1 MRTSLSFLGSPAAC
15 SRLLRLVPTVV
26 IATLLATVA
35 YGQGGNTAAP
45 LSGVAVDASGAP
57 VPGAAVTVTNEATG
71 ITFQAVTSNQ
81 GTFTVPALQA
91 GTYSVAIS
99 LPGFKQVVIK
109 GVKLLSV
116 TPAAVKAVLDVGGV
130 EETVTVEGGAPLVQ
144 TQSATISSTI
154 EVNAITNLP
163 VQSRNAIDTLVLTP
177 GVLTPAGNRDS
188 IISGLDQSAI
198 NITVDGMSVQDNY
211 LKTTDGYFARLS
223 PRLDMVEEVT
233 ITSAA
238 GNADNSGMG
247 AAQISFTTR
256 RGTNEYTGSV
266 YEYFRRDW
274 LNANT
279 WFNNRDLPPDPRTG
293 KAPQAKLK
301 FDNPGF
307 RIGGPIRIPGLFD
320 GRNRAH
326 FFINYEES
334 RTPSD
339 VTRNRNILSM
349 AAQQGIFRYNA
360 AGGVREVNLLDLA
373 ARNGQTS
380 TMDPVIAKLL
390 ADIRGATTKTG
401 GVANLPDPNVQRY
414 TYQTPANNIT
424 RYPTIRLDFQAT
436 QKHLVTVTGTLNKL
450 LSDPDTLNGRDP
462 QFPGFPVGG
471 VQDSKRYIASATL
484 RSALTSNLVNEARV
498 FGASGGAT
506 FFAPGINPS
515 MWKGTPLAD
524 QAGFQLNLNGVCCAT
539 VATGTNLAANQ
550 ANNIT
555 NPSSGPGITSREGST
570 KVAYDH
576 MTWSRGAHSLGFGV
590 DFTQAD
596 VWLQNQTQ
604 VPTIIFGVNSDDPAA
619 GLFTTA
625 NFPGA
630 SAANLNAARG
640 LYAILTGRVQAIL
653 GNARLDPSS
662 DEYKFLG
669 SSRAQG
675 RLREFDFFVNDTWR
689 VRGDLTLNYGMRYAL
704 QLPMYPVNNSYA
716 TATLADVY
724 GISGV
729 GNLFQPGARGQ
740 KPVFVQFKKGAK
752 ANNTDWNNLAPSLGF
767 AWRPSVEQGFLKAI
781 LGSEPV
787 IRGGF
792 SMAYSRNGMS
802 DFTDIYGSN
811 PGIVIDTNRDQSL
824 GNLGTAP
831 LLLRDPSRLGPPS
844 FQTRPIYPNDKE
856 QITGDISIFDPDLQV
871 PYSQTWSVGVQR
883 QLSRTMAIDVRYIG
897 SRGRG
902 LWGNINYNE
911 SNLVENGFLNEFRL
925 AQSNLQANIRAG
937 RGNTF
942 AYFGPGT
949 GTSPLPIYL
958 AYLNGVP
965 TSQAGDHTRYTGPSW
980 ADTNFTNPLAIFF
993 PQPYAPAGVNANSGL
1008 DGSQARRNNAR
1019 AAGLPANLFRANPD
1033 LLGGAFVRSNRDYT
1047 NYHAFEIQLKRR
1059 YARGF
1064 YVDTS
1069 YTLGKSYLSNFYTLR
1084 GRKSAST
1091 LNTGEE
1097 GGVTHSFKLFGGWD
1111 LPFGKGRRFASGAPA
1126 IIDAVIGGWTVSTTG
1141 RLQSGRLLDFGNV
1154 KLVGMSKKE
1163 FSKMFQLR
1171 YDDAGRKLYM
1181 LPQEVIDNTIRAF
1194 SVSATSPT
1202 GYGALGPPSGR
1213 YLAPANGPDCI
1224 SMSEPALFNNNIN
1237 YGFDGCGTGELV
1249 VTGPM
1254 YKSFDV
1260 GIQKQFNV
1268 KGNVKLVFRA
1278 ELLNAFNFV
1287 NFTPV
1292 ATASSAANAYEVTQ
1306 TVGDV
1311 NNGAR
1316 VAQLVLRLNW

>member
-1 MRTSLSFLGSPAAC
+1 MPRSLSFLGS
-15 SRLLRLVPTVV
+15 LVLCGLVG
-26 IATLLATVA
+26 TLAHA
-35 YGQGGNTAAP
+35 QGGNTAAP
-45 LSGVAVDASGAP
+45 LSGVAVDTSGAP
-57 VPGAAVTVTNEATG
+57 VPGAAVVVTNEATG
-71 ITFQAVTSNQ
+71 ITFTAVTNAQ
-81 GTFTVPALQA
+81 GAFTVPALQA
-91 GTYSVAIS
+91 GTYSVTVS
-99 LPGFKQVVIK
+99 LPGFKQIVLK
-109 GVKLLSV
+109 GIKLLSA
-116 TPAAVKAVLDVGGV
+116 TPAEVKAVLEVGGV

-163 VQSRNAIDTLVLTP
+163 VTSRNALDTLTLTP
-177 GVLTPAGNRDS
+177 GVLTPAGSRDS

-198 NITVDGMSVQDNY
+198 NITVDGMSVQDNF

-233 ITSAA
+233 ITTAA
-238 GNADNSGMG
+238 GNADNSGQG
-247 AAQISFTTR
+247 AAQVTFTTR

-279 WFNNRDLPPDPRTG
+279 WFNNRDLPPDPATG
-293 KAPQAKLK
+293 KAPRAKLK

-320 GRNRAH
+320 GRNKAH

-339 VTRNRNILSM
+339 VTRNRNILSPQ
-349 AAQQGIFRYNA
+349 AQAGIFRYSTS
-360 AGGVREVNLLDLA
+360 GGIREVNLLDLA
-373 ARNGQTS
+373 ARNGQLAS
-380 TMDPVIAKLL
+380 VDPTIARLL
-390 ADIRGATTKTG
+390 ADIRSATTRTG
-401 GVANLPDPNVQRY
+401 GVANLTDPNMQRY

-424 RYPTIRLDFQAT
+424 RYPTIRLDFQAS
-436 QKHLVTVTGTLNKL
+436 QKHLVTLSGTLNKL
-450 LSDPDTLNGRDP
+450 LADPDTLNGRDP

-506 FFAPGINPS
+506 FFSTEINPS
-515 MWKGTPLAD
+515 MWKGTDVAD
-524 QAGFQLNLNGVCCAT
+524 QGGFQLNLNGVCCAT

-555 NPSSGPGITSREGST
+555 NASSGPNLASREGST

-576 MTWSRGAHSLGFGV
+576 LTWIRGAHNLSFGV

-604 VPTIIFGVNSDDPAA
+604 VPTIIFGVTGDDPAA
-619 GLFTTA
+619 GLFTTS

-630 SAANLNAARG
+630 SAANLTAARG
-640 LYAILTGRVQAIL
+640 LYAILTGRVQSVL

-669 SSRAQG
+669 SSRAEG
-675 RLREFDFFVNDTWR
+675 RLRQFDFFVHDTWR
-689 VRGDLTLNYGMRYAL
+689 ARGDLTLNYGLRYAL
-704 QLPMYPVNNSYA
+704 QLPMYPVNNSFA

-729 GNLFQPGARGQ
+729 GNLFQPGASGGR
-740 KPVFVQFKKGAK
+740 KPVFVQFKKGEK
-752 ANNTDWNNLAPSLGF
+752 ANHTDWNNLAPSVGF
-767 AWRPSVEQGFLKAI
+767 AWRPSLEQGFLKAI

-802 DFTDIYGSN
+802 DFTGTYGEN
-811 PGIVIDTNRDQSL
+811 PGILIDTNRDQNL
-824 GNLGTAP
+824 GNLGTVP
-831 LLLRDPSRLGPPS
+831 VLLREPNRLGPPT
-844 FQTRPIYPNDKE
+844 FLARPAYPTSDV
-856 QITGDISIFDPDLQV
+856 ITGDVNVFDPNLQV
-871 PYSQTWSVGVQR
+871 PYSQTWSLSVQR
-883 QLSRTMAIDVRYIG
+883 QLSRTMAMDVRYIG

-902 LWGNINYNE
+902 LWGNLNYNE
-911 SNLVENGFLNEFRL
+911 SNILSNGFLNEFRL
-925 AQSNLQANIRAG
+925 AQANLQANIRAG

-942 AYFGPGT
+942 AYFGPGS

-958 AYLNGVP
+958 GYLNGIP
-965 TSQAGDHTRYTGPSW
+965 GSQAGDPSRYTGAPWS
-980 ADTNFTNPLAIFF
+980 DPNFTNPLATYN
-993 PQPYAPAGVNANSGL
+993 PQPYAPAGVNANAGL
-1008 DGSQARRNNAR
+1008 DGSQTRRNNAR
-1019 AAGLPANLFRANPD
+1019 TAGLPANFFRANPD
-1033 LLGGAFVRSNRDYT
+1033 LLGGAFVRSNRDFT
-1047 NYHAFEIQLKRR
+1047 NYHAFEVQLKRR
-1059 YARGF
+1059 FARGYYF
-1064 YVDTS
+1064 DTS
-1069 YTLGKSYLSNFYTLR
+1069 YTFGKSYLSNLYTLR
-1084 GRKSAST
+1084 DGPQNART

-1097 GGVTHSFKLFGGWD
+1097 GGVTHGFKLFGGWD
-1111 LPFGKGRRFASGAPA
+1111 LPVGKGRKFASGAPG
-1126 IIDAVIGGWTVSTTG
+1126 IIDAFIGGWTVSGTA

-1154 KLVGMSKKE
+1154 KLVGMTEKE
-1163 FSKMFQLR
+1163 FRKMFKLR
-1171 YDDAGRKLYM
+1171 FDDTGRKTYM
-1181 LPQEVIDNTIRAF
+1181 LPQDVIDNTIKAF
-1194 SVSATSPT
+1194 AVSATSAT

-1224 SMSEPALFNNNIN
+1224 SMSEPAIFGNNF
-1237 YGFDGCGTGELV
+1237 GFDGCGTGELI

-1254 YKSFDV
+1254 YKIFDV
-1260 GIQKQFNV
+1260 GIQKQFAI
-1268 KGNVKLVFRA
+1268 KGNFKVVFRA
-1278 ELLNAFNFV
+1278 ELLNAFNFA
-1287 NFTPV
+1287 NFAPV
-1292 ATASSAANAYEVTQ
+1292 ATASNAANAYEVTQ

-1311 NNGAR
+1311 NNGSR

>member
-1 MRTSLSFLGSPAAC
+1 MRRSLSFLGSLAIVLVAA
-15 SRLLRLVPTVV
+15 L
-26 IATLLATVA
+26 A

-57 VPGAAVTVTNEATG
+57 VPGAAVVVTNEATG
-71 ITFQAVTSNQ
+71 ITYTAVTSVQ
-81 GTFTVPALQA
+81 GTFTVPALQG
-91 GTYSVAIS
+91 GTYSVSVS
-99 LPGFKQVVIK
+99 LPGFKQVVLK
-109 GVKLLSV
+109 GIKLLSA
-116 TPAAVKAVLDVGGV
+116 TPVEVKAVLEVGGV

-144 TQSATISSTI
+144 TQSATISNTI
-154 EVNAITNLP
+154 ESNAITNLP
-163 VQSRNAIDTLVLTP
+163 VTSRNALDTLTLTP
-177 GVLTPAGNRDS
+177 GVLTPAGARDS

-233 ITSAA
+233 VTTAA

-247 AAQISFTTR
+247 AAQVTFTTR

-279 WFNNRDLPPDPRTG
+279 WFNNRDLPPDPATG
-293 KAPQAKLK
+293 KAPRAKLK

-320 GRNRAH
+320 GRNKAH

-339 VTRNRNILSM
+339 VTRNRNILSPQ
-349 AAQQGIFRYNA
+349 AQAGIFRYST
-360 AGGVREVNLLDLA
+360 AGGIREVNLLDLA
-373 ARNGQTS
+373 ARNGQLATV
-380 TMDPVIAKLL
+380 DPTIAKLL
-390 ADIRGATTKTG
+390 ADIRSATTKTG
-401 GVANLPDPNVQRY
+401 GVANLTDPNMQRY

-436 QKHLVTVTGTLNKL
+436 QKHLVTLSGTLNKL
-450 LSDPDTLNGRDP
+450 LSDPDTLNNRDP
-462 QFPGFPVGG
+462 NFPGFPVTG

-506 FFAPGINPS
+506 LFSTEINPS
-515 MWKGTPLAD
+515 MWKGTDVAD
-524 QAGFQLNLNGVCCAT
+524 QAGFQLNLNGQCCAT
-539 VATGTNLAANQ
+539 VTTGTGNQ

-555 NPSSGPGITSREGST
+555 NASSGPGITSREGST

-576 MTWSRGAHSLGFGV
+576 LTWIRGAHNLTFGV

-604 VPTIIFGVNSDDPAA
+604 VPTLNFGVTSDDPAA

-640 LYAILTGRVQAIL
+640 LYAILTGRVQNIV
-653 GNARLDPSS
+653 GNARLDPNS

-669 SSRAQG
+669 LSRAEA
-675 RLREFDFFVNDTWR
+675 RMRELDFFVHDTWR
-689 VRGDLTLNYGMRYAL
+689 ARGDLTLNYGLRYAL
-704 QLPMYPVNNSYA
+704 QLPYYPTNNSYA

-724 GISGV
+724 GISGA
-729 GNLFQPGARGQ
+729 GNLFQPGATGGR
-740 KPVFVQFKKGAK
+740 KPVFVQFEKGAK
-752 ANNTDWNNLAPSLGF
+752 ANNTDLNNIAPSFGF
-767 AWRPSVEQGFLKAI
+767 AWRPSVDGGFLGAI

-787 IRGGF
+787 VRGGF

-802 DFTDIYGSN
+802 DFTDAYGAN
-811 PGIVIDTNRDQSL
+811 PGIVIDANRDQGL
-824 GNLGTAP
+824 GNLGTVP
-831 LLLRDPSRLGPPS
+831 LLLRDTGRLGPPT
-844 FQTRPIYPNDKE
+844 FLARPTYPSSDV
-856 QITGDISIFDPDLQV
+856 ITGDVTIFDPELQV
-871 PYSQTWSVGVQR
+871 PYSQTWSLSLQR
-883 QLSRTMAIDVRYIG
+883 QLSRTMAVDLRYIG

-902 LWGNINYNE
+902 LWGDINLNE
-911 SNLVENGFLNEFRL
+911 SILVENGFLNEFRL
-925 AQSNLQANIRAG
+925 AQANLQANIRAG

-942 AYFGPGT
+942 AYFGPGS

-965 TSQAGDHTRYTGPSW
+965 GSLAGDPSRYTGAPWS
-980 ADTNFTNPLAIFF
+980 DPNFTNPLATFN
-993 PQPYAPAGVNANSGL
+993 PQPYTPAGVNTNTGL
-1008 DGSQARRNNAR
+1008 DGSPTRRNNAR
-1019 AAGLPANLFRANPD
+1019 AAGLPANFFRVNPD
-1033 LLGGAFVRSNRDYT
+1033 LLGGAFVRSNRDFT
-1047 NYHAFEIQLKRR
+1047 SYHAFEIQLKRR
-1059 YARGF
+1059 FARGYYF
-1064 YVDTS
+1064 DTS
-1069 YTLGKSYLSNFYTLR
+1069 YTLGKSYLSNLYTLR
-1084 GRKSAST
+1084 GGRKSAST
-1091 LNTGEE
+1091 LNTGAE
-1097 GGVTHSFKLFGGWD
+1097 GGVTHGFKLFGGWD
-1111 LPFGKGRRFASGAPA
+1111 LPFGKGRKFASNAPG
-1126 IIDAVIGGWTVSTTG
+1126 IIDGIIGGWTFSATA

-1154 KLVGMSKKE
+1154 KLVGMTEKE
-1163 FSKMFQLR
+1163 FRQMFKLR
-1171 YDDAGRKLYM
+1171 FDDTGRKTYM
-1181 LPQEVIDNTIRAF
+1181 LPQDVIDNTIKAF
-1194 SVSATSPT
+1194 SVSATSAT
-1202 GYGALGPPSGR
+1202 GYGALGAPSGR

-1224 SMSEPALFNNNIN
+1224 TLSDSAIYGANF
-1237 YGFDGCGTGELV
+1237 GFDGCGTGELV

-1254 YKSFDV
+1254 YRAFDV
-1260 GIQKQFNV
+1260 GIQKQFAI
-1268 KGNVKLVFRA
+1268 KGNFKLVFRA
-1278 ELLNAFNFV
+1278 ELLNAFNFA

-1292 ATASSAANAYEVTQ
+1292 ATASNAANAYEVTALAD
-1306 TVGDV
+1306 TP
-1311 NNGAR
+1311 R
-1316 VAQLVLRLNW
+1316 IAQLVLRLNW